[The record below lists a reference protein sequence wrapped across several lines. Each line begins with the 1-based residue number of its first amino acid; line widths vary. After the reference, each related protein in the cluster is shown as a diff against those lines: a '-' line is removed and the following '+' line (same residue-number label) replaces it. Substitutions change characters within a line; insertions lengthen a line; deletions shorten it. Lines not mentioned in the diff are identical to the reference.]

1 MNNKNRTYARK
12 LKRDFRKNK
21 YVYLMALLMNEIRSS
36 RYKRVVLSLTYIP
49 HFISVVVCGLLL
61 EFSWS
66 YSTAV
71 GLFNSVINFTLL
83 VLTNRISRRLSET
96 SLW

>member
-1 MNNKNRTYARK
+1 MYA
-12 LKRDFRKNK
+12 
-21 YVYLMALLMNEIRSS
+21 IRS
-36 RYKRVVLSLTYIP
+36 YY
-49 HFISVVVCGLLL
+49 

-83 VLTNRISRRLSET
+83 VLTNRISWAT
-96 SLW
+96 SFLWKCPKSVISLKKALNS